1 MQLGGG
7 GSIGKRSVQ
16 MLWAL
21 LVRPSNKEKI
31 KGRTDGVWRK
41 EGIYNASCETIW
53 PAAHGR
59 SYIAP
64 RWRTTSSSSSTHL
77 VRPLSSHL
85 PQRIWRHA
93 RLFAQLN
100 SRVFSIL
107 FCTILK
113 PQKIR
118 PWPAAINSTRV
129 PRWSAKMFDTPI
141 INNAV
146 ISFVRLQLRFINEK
160 ECRPLVSIN
169 QKSSVDDLFFK
180 QEEEVENWTF

>member
-1 MQLGGG
+1 MCD
-7 GSIGKRSVQ
+7 GKKVYIMHRVKQSGPPLTAVHTSRQ
-16 MLWAL
+16 DDAPL
-21 LVRPSNKEKI
+21 LLLPPPTLS
-31 KGRTDGVWRK
+31 
-41 EGIYNASCETIW
+41 
-53 PAAHGR
+53 AHF
-59 SYIAP
+59 P
-64 RWRTTSSSSSTHL
+64 PTF
-77 VRPLSSHL
+77 PE
-85 PQRIWRHA
+85 RIWRHA

-169 QKSSVDDLFFK
+169 QKSSVDDLFLK